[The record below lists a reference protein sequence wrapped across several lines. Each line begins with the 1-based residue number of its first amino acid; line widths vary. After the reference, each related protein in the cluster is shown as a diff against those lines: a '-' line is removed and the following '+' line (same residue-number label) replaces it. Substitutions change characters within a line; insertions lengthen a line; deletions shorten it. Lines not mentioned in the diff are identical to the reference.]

1 MTIKTQNQKHKIA
14 FICTG
19 NSCRSQMAE
28 GFAKYFAKKLGVG
41 DILEIYSA
49 GTDPKKEINPDAI
62 KVMSEIGIDISNQYT
77 KLINDIP
84 SFIDTVITMGC
95 INGCPAIPH
104 SYFEDWNL
112 EDPDGKS
119 IEKFREIRDKIEKKT
134 KDLIVKIKD
143 ML

>member
-1 MTIKTQNQKHKIA
+1 MTLKAQNQKHKIA

-28 GFAKYFAKKLGVG
+28 GFAKYLAAKTGVG

-49 GTDPKKEINPDAI
+49 GTNPKKVINPDAI
-62 KVMSEIGIDISNQYT
+62 KVMSEAGIDISNQHT

-95 INGCPAIPH
+95 IDGCPAISH
-104 SYFEDWNL
+104 NYFEDWDL

-119 IEKFREIRDKIEKKT
+119 IEKFREVRGKIEKKT
-134 KDLIVKIKD
+134 KDLIIKIKN